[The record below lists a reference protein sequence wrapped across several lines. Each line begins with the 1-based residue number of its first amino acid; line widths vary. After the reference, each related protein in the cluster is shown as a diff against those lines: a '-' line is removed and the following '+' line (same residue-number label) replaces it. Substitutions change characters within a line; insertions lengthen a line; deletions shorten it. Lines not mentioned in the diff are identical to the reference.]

1 MDLCFLRKDNHLY
14 NTSIGEVEKEV
25 EVEVE
30 VEVEIEIEEEKNI
43 QRLKDRKIERWKVR
57 K

>member
-25 EVEVE
+25 DVEVE
-30 VEVEIEIEEEKNI
+30 EEGEEENEKKI
-43 QRLKDRKIERWKVR
+43 QRLKNNKLI
-57 K
+57 